1 MWKYV
6 PVINVCVQ
14 ILLAICLGGAFG
26 ITKVI
31 RNKPVFI
38 EQTVIWVFYCA
49 LPCLVIRGLGIG
61 IDFYS
66 KSFLW
71 TYVFA
76 FLLLRIITLV
86 GAIFLATYQKSG
98 QESAISLTAIYWL
111 CSSWISTI
119 ILGIPILSA
128 LLQDSEMSLTYGL
141 LASISSF
148 IFQLPTMIV
157 LLELDVYWKTQP
169 SSREEIS
176 IDEGQREVPITNS
189 TSSIRNN
196 SLQRGCTLVF
206 ANPVVI
212 AIVVS
217 FALSLSL
224 LGPTFLNP
232 TSISFVESLGWI
244 ANTLEWFGACVSPIS
259 LFVMGVWMAV
269 RIQDDGF
276 KIHTTGLK
284 ALMISM
290 IVKLI
295 LVPLVMVALAVG
307 FGFSD
312 EEGRAAVLI
321 ASLPISQASFSLG
334 ARYGIGEGLLSV
346 NVAVGTLLMVPA
358 VLIWNLAL
366 DSAGLF
372 PIPYHDNDLSAGLL

>member
-14 ILLAICLGGAFG
+14 TLLAICLGWAFG
-26 ITKVI
+26 NSGVI
-31 RNKPVFI
+31 QNKPVFI

-61 IDFYS
+61 INFYS
-66 KSFLW
+66 RSFLW

-76 FLLLRIITLV
+76 FLLLRVITLF
-86 GAIFLATYQKSG
+86 GAIFLATYQKSDR
-98 QESAISLTAIYWL
+98 ESAISLTAIYWL

-128 LLQDSEMSLTYGL
+128 LLQDSEMALTYGL

-148 IFQLPTMIV
+148 IFQLPIMIV
-157 LLELDVYWKTQP
+157 LLELDVYWKP
-169 SSREEIS
+169 RPSREERS
-176 IDEGQREVPITNS
+176 IDEVQREAPITNS
-189 TSSIRNN
+189 TRTN
-196 SLQRGCTLVF
+196 SLQRGFTLVIS
-206 ANPVVI
+206 NPVVV

-217 FALSLSL
+217 FVLSLTL

-232 TSISFVESLGWI
+232 TSDDFIKSLGWI
-244 ANTLEWFGACVSPIS
+244 ADTLEWFGACVSPIS
-259 LFVMGVWMAV
+259 LFVMGVWIAV

-276 KIHTTGLK
+276 KIHASTSLK
-284 ALMISM
+284 SIIFSM

-295 LVPLVMVALAVG
+295 LVPLVMVALAIG

-334 ARYGIGEGLLSV
+334 AKYGIGEGLLSL
-346 NVAVGTLLMVPA
+346 NVAAGTSLIVPA

-366 DSAGLF
+366 DAAGLF
-372 PIPYHDNDLSAGLL
+372 PISYHNSDLGVG